1 MSDNKTE
8 QPVEEQPKKK
18 MTAVNIVLLIF
29 SIILIL
35 GGSFYLYKSF
45 TSSPDVQLMS
55 PKAGTGNNLARGVL
69 DAAGTAQDIDIMRGF
84 SYYF

>member
-8 QPVEEQPKKK
+8 QTVEEQPKKK
-18 MTAVNIVLLIF
+18 MTAGNIVLLIF

-35 GGSFYLYKSF
+35 GGSYYLYKSF
-45 TSSPDVQLMS
+45 TSSPNVQVR
-55 PKAGTGNNLARGVL
+55 AGTGNNLARGVL

>member
-8 QPVEEQPKKK
+8 QTVEEQPKKK
-18 MTAVNIVLLIF
+18 MTAGNIVLLIF
-29 SIILIL
+29 GIILIL
-35 GGSFYLYKSF
+35 GGSYYLYNFF
-45 TSSPDVQLMS
+45 TTPRTPTQTVTS
-55 PKAGTGNNLARGVL
+55 TGNNLARGVL